1 MWFQIS
7 LGRSVDDTIH
17 LRDEL
22 LAETDRL
29 VTHPRLG
36 QFEPLLDHLH
46 QGHRRWVHGH
56 VKIIYLIL
64 GDRLVVT
71 DFFDSRQDP
80 SLMHA

>member
-7 LGRSVDDTIH
+7 LGRSVNET
-17 LRDEL
+17 LRFRDEL
-22 LAETDRL
+22 LVETDRL
-29 VTHPRLG
+29 LEHPGLG
-36 QFEPLLDHLH
+36 QLEPLLDHLH

-56 VKIIYLIL
+56 VKIIYLVL
-64 GDRLVVT
+64 EDRLVVT